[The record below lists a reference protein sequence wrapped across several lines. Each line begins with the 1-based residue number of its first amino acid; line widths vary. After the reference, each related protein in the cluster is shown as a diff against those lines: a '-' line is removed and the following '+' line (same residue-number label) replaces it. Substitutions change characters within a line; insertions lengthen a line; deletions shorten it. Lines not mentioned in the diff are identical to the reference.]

1 MGRFYVA
8 IPFGEVSKRLSDI
21 WKSLTDDQKQVY
33 VDRSRIESETM
44 HPMGLIEPESGKE
57 EEKRHFE
64 MNAFDDKDRIRRE
77 LEKVKQTCV
86 RSERFM
92 E

>member
-1 MGRFYVA
+1 MNRALVNMWNRM
-8 IPFGEVSKRLSDI
+8 S
-21 WKSLTDDQKQVY
+21 
-33 VDRSRIESETM
+33 
-44 HPMGLIEPESGKE
+44 E

-64 MNAFDDKDRIRRE
+64 MSAFDDKDRIRRE

-86 RSERFM
+86 RSERLM

>member
-57 EEKRHFE
+57 EEMSAERTAYNNF
-64 MNAFDDKDRIRRE
+64 ASVIRRDKPSGVGPRE
-77 LEKVKQTCV
+77 
-86 RSERFM
+86 
-92 E
+92 

>member
-1 MGRFYVA
+1 MASVGRFYVA

-57 EEKRHFE
+57 EEMSAERTAYNNF
-64 MNAFDDKDRIRRE
+64 ASVIRRDKPSGIGSRE
-77 LEKVKQTCV
+77 
-86 RSERFM
+86 
-92 E
+92 

>member
-1 MGRFYVA
+1 MASRGGFDVA

-57 EEKRHFE
+57 EMSTERTAYNNF
-64 MNAFDDKDRIRRE
+64 ASVIRRDKPSGSDRRE
-77 LEKVKQTCV
+77 
-86 RSERFM
+86 
-92 E
+92 